1 MKGPSV
7 KSKGGTADR
16 RAFVVGVTAAC
27 AATATRGFGQTATPA
42 PPPRPF
48 PSDGGAWYRTAG
60 EQVADLAARRVSA
73 VELLD
78 QAIARIEALDKSINA
93 VVVRD
98 FDRARQAAI
107 AADQV
112 LVRGERRPFSVCR

>member
-1 MKGPSV
+1 MPGEGETPMNGSSV
-7 KSKGGTADR
+7 DPAGGAAGR
-16 RAFVVGVTAAC
+16 RAFLAGVAAAC
-27 AATATRGFGQTATPA
+27 AVPTTRGFGQTSTPA
-42 PPPRPF
+42 PPPTEA
-48 PSDGGAWYRTAG
+48 GKAYRTAG
-60 EQVADLAARRVSA
+60 ALVSDLANRRVSS

-107 AADQV
+107 AA
-112 LVRGERRPFSVCR
+112 